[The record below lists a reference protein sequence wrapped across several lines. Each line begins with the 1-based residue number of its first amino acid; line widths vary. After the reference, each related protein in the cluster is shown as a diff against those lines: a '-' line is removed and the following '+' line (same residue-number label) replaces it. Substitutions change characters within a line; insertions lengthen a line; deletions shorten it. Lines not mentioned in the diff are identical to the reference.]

1 MTRTHLPAAGV
12 VLAILSLAGSGCG
25 RGNAH
30 AATAGD
36 STMFVGREN
45 LTVAEQETLLVGPA
59 IAGTLAA
66 ERSATVRAEVG
77 GALLEVRAEPGQPV
91 ARGQVLGRID
101 DTGLRDAY
109 TSAQSALQTAELNA
123 GLARRNAERSR
134 ALAEAGAIA
143 DRDREQAE
151 WTLSSAESQA
161 ADARSRLATAEKALG
176 KTVLRAPFSGVVSER
191 PANLGDI
198 VQTGNP
204 LFTVVDPSAL
214 KLEGTVATDALKDLA
229 VGASVLFTVTG
240 LEEPLR
246 GRITRINPA
255 VDPATGQVRVT
266 VGIPNG
272 SGRLVAGLFA
282 DGRVAT
288 SSRVGVVVPSEAVDR
303 KGLRPFVVRVR
314 QGKVERVEVTLGLID
329 AAEERM
335 EVTSGLAPGDTLLL
349 GGARGIAPGLTVQ
362 VGAAAEKE

>member
-1 MTRTHLPAAGV
+1 MTRTHFPAAG
-12 VLAILSLAGSGCG
+12 LALALLSLAGSGCG

-30 AATAGD
+30 AATASD
-36 STMFVGREN
+36 STMFVGQEN
-45 LTVAEQETLLVGPA
+45 LTLAEQETLIVGPA

-77 GALLEVRAEPGQPV
+77 GALIEVSAEPGQPV
-91 ARGQVLGRID
+91 VRGQLLGRID
-101 DTGLRDAY
+101 ETGLRDAY
-109 TSAQSALQTAELNA
+109 TSARSALQTAELNA
-123 GLARRNAERSR
+123 GLARRNAERAR

-143 DRDREQAE
+143 ERDREQAE
-151 WTLSSAESQA
+151 WNRSAAESQE

-204 LFTVVDPSAL
+204 LFTVVDPASL
-214 KLEGTVATDALKDLA
+214 KLEGTVTTDALKDLA
-229 VGASVLFTVTG
+229 VGAPVVVTLTG
-240 LEEPLR
+240 LAEPLR
-246 GRITRINPA
+246 GRITRINPS

-266 VGIPNG
+266 VGIPNR
-272 SGRLVAGLFA
+272 SGRLVTGLFA

-288 SSRVGVVVPSEAVDR
+288 ASRVGVVVPSGAVDR

-314 QGKVERVEVTLGLID
+314 QGKVERVEVELGLID

-335 EVTSGLAPGDTLLL
+335 EVTSGLAAGDTLLL
-349 GGARGIAPGLTVQ
+349 GGARGLAPGLTVRI
-362 VGAAAEKE
+362 GAAAEQE